1 MIGFIS
7 SKSKRA
13 ELGQDP
19 VRQSLL
25 VTRYDPERAEKEECL
40 RLEDIKVCLLFS
52 IVFVPL
58 FKKFCQF
65 CLACGGLCV
74 SHAI

>member
-13 ELGQDP
+13 ELGQEP

-40 RLEDIKVCLLFS
+40 RLEDIKVRLS
-52 IVFVPL
+52 
-58 FKKFCQF
+58 
-65 CLACGGLCV
+65 ACRGACWEL
-74 SHAI
+74 

>member
-13 ELGQDP
+13 ELGQEP

-40 RLEDIKVCLLFS
+40 RLEDIKVSLSFS
-52 IVFVPL
+52 TSPSV
-58 FKKFCQF
+58 
-65 CLACGGLCV
+65 V
-74 SHAI
+74 SF